1 MAYNVTWRTFR
12 IYIIPTQSIWRTN
25 LRLYRTCAENFIRWN
40 GTIVRLS
47 NILDCLLY
55 YLPTLLP
62 PYFITSLL
70 YYSLLKRQ
78 TLCASVRGSNAH
90 STVRLT
96 WQHIAVSVFLAVFRI
111 FPNICAIWFSFIDTQ
126 ILKKDERY
134 TYISVSSMTI
144 TVNPNKQFE
153 IHFLKNVRYRWVW
166 KLLGSNIQPLLSVP
180 IVVYECLRR
189 KGIKNTKNG

>member
-1 MAYNVTWRTFR
+1 MKNIPHIHHSHPKYLADEFEVVQNVCWKFYPLKWHDREALEYFR
-12 IYIIPTQSIWRTN
+12 
-25 LRLYRTCAENFIRWN
+25 
-40 GTIVRLS
+40 
-47 NILDCLLY
+47 
-55 YLPTLLP
+55 LPTLLP

-166 KLLGSNIQPLLSVP
+166 KLLGSNVQPLLSVP
-180 IVVYECLRR
+180 IVVYESLRR